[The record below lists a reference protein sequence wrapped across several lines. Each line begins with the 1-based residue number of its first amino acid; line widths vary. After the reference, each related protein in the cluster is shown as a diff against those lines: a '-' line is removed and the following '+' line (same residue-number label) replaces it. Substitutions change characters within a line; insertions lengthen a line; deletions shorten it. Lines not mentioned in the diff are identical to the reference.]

1 VYTAPGF
8 ALFPITLIKQ
18 IPTLQ
23 ISDVDTARQALEHN
37 HEIQRRIEIRY
48 QGTGQQMSVKDR
60 RELEALQREERTLTR
75 RHRLAEESGNRR
87 QWWEKLRSGLTPF
100 KVAFGVILVVLGI
113 LIVISMLL
121 TLYILRYLWLTV
133 GLIRLNIRSVGIDVD
148 IFLQI
153 HKYSIL

>member
-1 VYTAPGF
+1 MSIQPAKNSN
-8 ALFPITLIKQ
+8 ITMK
-18 IPTLQ
+18 
-23 ISDVDTARQALEHN
+23 S
-37 HEIQRRIEIRY
+37 QRRIEIRY

-87 QWWEKLRSGLTPF
+87 RWWEKLRSALTPF

-121 TLYILRYLWLTV
+121 TLYILSYLWLTV
-133 GLIRLNIRSVGIDVD
+133 GLIRSNIRSVDIDVD